1 MTQIS
6 TKRKN
11 PLIISAVII
20 TLVVSCTGVVL
31 ILLSN
36 SINQK
41 DNVIVSGTVFSSGH
55 FTMFP
60 TILQT
65 LEFTDTQTGTK
76 TTYNFHFPPQSIST
90 AAGNYSVTLKNG
102 HTYSVTLNYILVWTR
117 PDMTPTPGGK
127 TPYTENFGT
136 FTVYIPE
143 GKTSVSKNFPFK

>member
-1 MTQIS
+1 MTKTS
-6 TKRKN
+6 TKRRSI
-11 PLIISAVII
+11 IISSIVIVV
-20 TLVVSCTGVVL
+20 LVVSFIGAIVL
-31 ILLSN
+31 INITS
-36 SINQK
+36 QK
-41 DNVIVSGTVFSSGH
+41 DNVIVSGIVVSTGV

-60 TILQT
+60 TSIQT

-90 AAGNYSVTLKNG
+90 AAGNYSVILKNG

>member
-1 MTQIS
+1 MAQTS
-6 TKRKN
+6 NKRRSI
-11 PLIISAVII
+11 IISSIVIVL
-20 TLVVSCTGVVL
+20 LVVSFIGAIVL
-31 ILLSN
+31 INITS
-36 SINQK
+36 QK
-41 DNVIVSGTVFSSGH
+41 DNVIVSGTVFSSH
-55 FTMFP
+55 FTVFP

-90 AAGNYSVTLKNG
+90 SAGNYSVTLKNG

-136 FTVYIPE
+136 FTVYTPE